1 MIDAQTYLEHV
12 KRDGARIA
20 QVADGNLDKDV
31 PSCPGITV
39 ADLLVH
45 TMATCAFWTGA
56 LQQNRFPEGDMPSF
70 GNDPLDAHRQSFE
83 AFVQTAAGRDPDD
96 TTWTWAGEGKVRFW
110 YRRAAQE
117 LAVHRWDFENAV
129 GTPLPIDPTLA
140 LDGIDEL
147 LFVFGPS
154 TGNPDFPGAS
164 AMFKGEGQTIRLE
177 ATDLD
182 APITFVAHPDRFESV
197 DSAEPD
203 VTARGTASDLLL
215 FIWGRVSPDTLEV
228 AGDRSLLERWDEQ
241 VNL

>member
-1 MIDAQTYLEHV
+1 MIDAQTYLEHIRHEGV
-12 KRDGARIA
+12 RIA
-20 QVADGNLDKDV
+20 DVAAGNLEKDV

-56 LQQNRFPEGDMPSF
+56 LEQNRFPQGDMPSF
-70 GNDPLDAHRQSFE
+70 GNDPLEAHRRSFD
-83 AFVQTAAGRDPDD
+83 AFVEAAANRDPDD

-129 GTPLPIDPTLA
+129 GETLPIDPTLA
-140 LDGIDEL
+140 VDGVDEF

-164 AMFKGEGQTIRLE
+164 TKFGGDGQTIRLE
-177 ATDLD
+177 PTDMPE
-182 APITFVAHPDRFESV
+182 PITFTAQTDRFERT
-197 DSAEPD
+197 DAEPD

-215 FIWGRVSPDTLEV
+215 FLWGRVPPSALEIS
-228 AGDRSLLERWDEQ
+228 GDASLLERWQEL
-241 VNL
+241 VKI